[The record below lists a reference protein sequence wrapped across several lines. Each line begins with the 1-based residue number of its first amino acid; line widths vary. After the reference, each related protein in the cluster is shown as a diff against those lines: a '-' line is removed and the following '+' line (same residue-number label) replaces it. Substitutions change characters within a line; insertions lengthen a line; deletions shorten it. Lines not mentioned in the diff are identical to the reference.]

1 MPSLMTSFGSRSDVS
16 DWVAPFIRRPR
27 RASSAE
33 SRTWPSRVSR
43 SRWMVTETTTDTAV
57 HRTRR
62 RRLVASLLCTATP
75 ATVRLTM
82 EAAMTTTAYEL
93 G

>member
-1 MPSLMTSFGSRSDVS
+1 MTSFGSRSEVS

-33 SRTWPSRVSR
+33 SRTWPSRVPR
-43 SRWMVTETTTDTAV
+43 SRWMVTDTTTDTAV
-57 HRTRR
+57 HKIRR
-62 RRLVASLLCTATP
+62 RKLFASLLCTATP
-75 ATVRLTM
+75 TTVSVTM
-82 EAAMTTTAYEL
+82 EAAMTTTAYEP